1 MTSPTL
7 TYDREANALYI
18 RFSKASVAETVGLSE
33 SVYVDLDEDGDPV
46 GFEVLHA
53 EPEALSSIPALPGT
67 AAFRDLVRSQAS

>member
-7 TYDREANALYI
+7 TYDREANVLSI
-18 RFSKASVAETVGLSE
+18 RFSKESVAETVKLSE

-53 EPEALSSIPALPGT
+53 EPTVLASITTLRPRFAIW
-67 AAFRDLVRSQAS
+67 